1 LAAVAIAQI
10 CEHTILVDLI
20 RPGASVLD
28 LGGNRGDFARALAER
43 YGARVCVAEPVPSLF
58 AAIPELPGIR
68 KLACAVGGET
78 GVLALRLPDDR
89 CATGHAHAATEGAP
103 VLRVR
108 QLGFRD
114 FVAEFPDLREIDLVK
129 TDIEGAELGLFAA
142 MGAEDFTRIRQLTVE
157 FHDFLYPETGP
168 AVEAA
173 KRRIRSFGFHC
184 IPFSRTNGD
193 VLFVRRD
200 VIGRARFL
208 WLRYVVRNA
217 RGIARMVRRLL
228 GREAGRG
235 AEPVRPTPG

>member
-1 LAAVAIAQI
+1 LERVAIAQI
-10 CEHTILVDLI
+10 CEHTILADLI
-20 RPGASVLD
+20 RPGATVLD
-28 LGGNRGDFARALAER
+28 LGGNRGEFARALVER
-43 YGARVCVAEPVPSLF
+43 FGARVCVAEPVPSLF

-78 GVLALRLPDDR
+78 GVLDLRLPADR

-108 QLGFRD
+108 QLRFRD
-114 FVAEFPDLREIDLVK
+114 FVAEFPDLGEIDLVK
-129 TDIEGAELGLFAA
+129 TDVEGAEIGLFAT
-142 MGAEDFTRIRQLTVE
+142 MEPEDFARIRQLTVE
-157 FHDFLYPETGP
+157 FHDFLYPETAP

-200 VIGRARFL
+200 VIGLARFL
-208 WLRYVVRNA
+208 WLRHVVRN
-217 RGIARMVRRLL
+217 
-228 GREAGRG
+228 GRG
-235 AEPVRPTPG
+235 LARTIRRVLKLPG